1 MAFKYPCFISY
12 CHPNGNLM
20 GRFISE
26 FTTALKDCLDAYF
39 DEEVFL
45 DKERLR
51 PGYLYNE
58 ALAEAICQSV
68 CMVVVYVPR
77 YERHSYCLR
86 EYAAM
91 ESLESK
97 RISLL
102 RDRPGVVGAKFGL
115 IIPIIFRGEDDI
127 PPLIGNQRHYC
138 SFSRFTTANPDVGL
152 NYSKEIEEIAKYIHD
167 LRKMFSGLE
176 EEGEDP
182 YSGCESFR
190 LPTEKEVRPWR
201 SGEKLGI
208 VAPFPGRE

>member
-12 CHPNGNLM
+12 CHPNGSLM
-20 GRFISE
+20 GGFIDE
-26 FTTALKDCLDAYF
+26 FTSALKDCLDAYF

-45 DKERLR
+45 DKERLQ

-91 ESLESK
+91 EALENK
-97 RISLL
+97 RKSLL
-102 RDRPGVVGAKFGL
+102 GDKAGAKFGL

-127 PPLIGNQRHYC
+127 PRLIRKRRQYL
-138 SFSRFTTANPDVGL
+138 SFSKFTTANPDVRH
-152 NYSKEIEEIAKYIHD
+152 NYSREIEKIAKYIHK
-167 LRKMFSGLE
+167 LRKIFNRVE
-176 EEGEDP
+176 EEGTDP
-182 YSGCESFR
+182 YSGCESFQ
-190 LPTEKEVRPWR
+190 LPSEQEIGSWR
-201 SGEKLGI
+201 GETKQGAA
-208 VAPFPGRE
+208 APFPGRE